1 MTTTATVTVERH
13 GEGQHSPFANT
24 DICGEA
30 NLVLPDD
37 AVRPMFDDDRW
48 DFTAVVGLPV
58 QMRLVDRRFDFA
70 AIADPRWRLVAK
82 ELILAL
88 LAPRHPAVAHLPR
101 AYRTPLHLRSCLL
114 RLHELTRFFD
124 WLGRRGIATLA
135 DVDTQVCEAYFQFRR
150 YVTGEDGSIVGEQS
164 YAVRRSAAQIIVD
177 LVDYRDMF
185 TADRVRA
192 DLRPWGG
199 PTASAVAEMPSG
211 RAGNKTQPVAGEVL
225 QPMLAAAL
233 HLVEVLGE
241 RAVELAEQIRDID
254 RTSSLKV
261 PGLRHGSPTAIDDI
275 IGVLADYTTTGTPLP
290 MLEDHDIAGRL
301 DAGWSADD
309 PVLPVAT
316 SVVAR
321 RAGYSHLWKRWR
333 PALQEPF
340 VAAVRSVGVEKTFAR
355 NAAQVPA
362 ADGSGPTPWTLP
374 LHRSEAVGL
383 VGIVR
388 TAAIIVLA
396 AVSGMRS
403 SEKRAELRLMQHS
416 AIRTTS

>member
-1 MTTTATVTVERH
+1 M
-13 GEGQHSPFANT
+13 
-24 DICGEA
+24 
-30 NLVLPDD
+30 
-37 AVRPMFDDDRW
+37 
-48 DFTAVVGLPV
+48 
-58 QMRLVDRRFDFA
+58 
-70 AIADPRWRLVAK
+70 
-82 ELILAL
+82 
-88 LAPRHPAVAHLPR
+88 
-101 AYRTPLHLRSCLL
+101 
-114 RLHELTRFFD
+114 
-124 WLGRRGIATLA
+124 A

-177 LVDYRDMF
+177 LVDYRDLF

-199 PTASAVAEMPSG
+199 ATASAVAEMPSG
-211 RAGNKTQPVAGEVL
+211 RAGNKTQPVTGEVL

-241 RAVELAEQIRDID
+241 RSVELAEQIRDID
-254 RTSSLKV
+254 RASSLKV
-261 PGLRHGSPTAIDDI
+261 PGLRHGGPTAIDDI

-290 MLEDHDIAGRL
+290 MLEDHDIARRL

-309 PVLPVAT
+309 QVLPVAT

-374 LHRSEAVGL
+374 LHRSEAAGL

-396 AVSGMRS
+396 AVSGMRA
-403 SEKRAELRLMQHS
+403 SELMELRAGCRRPVEEPIPGLQRFRIASKIVKGQPLGGTDDEWVVINPPTAPSSSPSSCTTTPAKAHCCSGASHS
-416 AIRTTS
+416 TSATRGSATGSTPWPEPASV